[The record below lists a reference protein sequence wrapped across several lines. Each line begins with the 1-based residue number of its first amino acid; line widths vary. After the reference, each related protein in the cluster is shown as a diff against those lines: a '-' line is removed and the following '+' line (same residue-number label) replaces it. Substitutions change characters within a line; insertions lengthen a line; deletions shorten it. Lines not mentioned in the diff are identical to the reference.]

1 MTKRILTILVL
12 VLSLSLFASAAE
24 ISSAN
29 DMLTLMNTPSM
40 WADSYT
46 LTTDIN
52 LADATNGL
60 SQTPIGTAT
69 TPFAGNFDGAGYTV
83 SGIDISGV
91 GDVGL
96 FGHIG
101 GGGTVSIKNLT
112 VSGNVSATGECIG
125 GIIGRVQAT
134 NVTVENCTNLCTVN
148 GGTDFVGGIIG
159 RLALSAETALISGC
173 KNEGAITAGN
183 TYPGGIVGLS
193 TNTSGS
199 TTIEKC
205 LNTASITAKGG
216 AAGIVG
222 YWRVFAGAASKC
234 FVQDCMNT
242 GIITAGASGYAGG
255 IIANSAGKDTAHA
268 VTRCFNTGSVTAS
281 AASYVRPIIGRPA
294 AKAVI
299 TNCYYTSTDTYV
311 ADTMGGAE
319 IFVADATA
327 SANVSGLGEN
337 FVLVDG
343 YTPELKI
350 FHTHTY
356 KYASIGAEQHNYAC
370 YCGDVALT
378 EAHNFVD
385 GVCDKCGALAFCE
398 HENGE
403 WREISVA
410 SCVDLAKYVWYCADC
425 VAVIEDITKDGEGLD
440 SDNHVTENYI
450 WNFDGEKY
458 YFTCTACAARVEQA
472 DTPTVYLSAK
482 GNDKNDGRTAEE
494 AVATLTE
501 AVSRIAN
508 VGGTV
513 MICGSFPLSDT
524 ELPAYTKPITF
535 KGDNGYFCGGF
546 KLSKTAVLSLGGKTV
561 FDNILFDGNAAYVI
575 ECNWN
580 DVTFG
585 KVEVINNAYTYIVL
599 GAYNITENDDAEKE
613 ATVTITEGAT
623 LSYNV
628 AGKVSSTCFYNRI
641 YLGDLFGADGISVAN
656 KTATLNATNADI
668 DVLYTMSTS
677 GSYKNNPVLNSET
690 TVNLYGKTTVDKGRT
705 GDFNVNY
712 ADSTASISK
721 QTINF
726 FDNSSVGSNYYIRNA
741 ENTVLH
747 VSDGEEGRTQP
758 MNIGFKFYSYGT
770 FAASST
776 PMNVNFSYGTH
787 SFAPALI
794 NPISFSAV
802 ADAQKV
808 VTEQKNDECVYTSKV
823 TVAAAPDA
831 NGTKLY
837 SCTCGRTYTEE
848 YVYSCEDAAHL
859 YIANADGAFTCK
871 VCDETFATVSGE
883 NVFAV
888 SSATVENGIL
898 IVTATV
904 SGNFAAAQFNVAVP
918 AGFAF
923 AKANLPTVDGFVFA
937 SGETDG
943 AYAVTILSESAKAKT
958 VDTEIVLEYT
968 LSEGATN
975 DDAFIEV
982 TVPELYTDDG
992 EKAVATTVCAVL
1004 AKSECLHEITKEI
1017 ITLAPTCTN
1026 TGSKN
1031 IVCAECGAVVEANA
1045 VVEKDLSNHGDYDY
1059 VCSDGKVV
1067 CCGCKTKVD
1076 SIDSPVVLIAAC
1088 EPSESRE
1095 VSVTVSIKAVA
1106 PILASRFVIDAPDGF
1121 TLVSAESL
1129 IGTADENAT
1138 GFTLILP
1145 DSTSLLYEAIVMNL
1159 SLEDATVDAAVL
1171 KLTFAVADNVSEG
1184 NYIISVN
1191 ALETYDISGTAI
1203 DTTSVPCE
1211 VSVSARKAGDI
1222 DGNGVVTVLD
1232 ALKLIR
1238 AIVNDETIENGDIN
1252 GDGKVGLADVI
1263 RIMKLIA
1270 K

>member
-40 WADSYT
+40 WVDSYT

-134 NVTVENCTNLCTVN
+134 NVTVENCTNFCTVN

-319 IFVADATA
+319 IFVADATVA
-327 SANVSGLGEN
+327 ANVSGLGEN

-370 YCGDVALT
+370 YCGDVART

-472 DTPTVYLSAK
+472 DAPTVYLSAK

-535 KGDNGYFCGGF
+535 KGDDGYYCGGF
-546 KLSKTAVLSLGGKTV
+546 TISTKTLISLGGETV
-561 FDNILFDGNAAYVI
+561 FDNILFDGSAACVI

-585 KVEVINNAYTYIVL
+585 KVEVINDAYTYIVL
-599 GAYNITENDDAEKE
+599 GAYNITESDDTAKE

-628 AGKVSSTCFYNRI
+628 AGKLSSKWFYSRI
-641 YLGDLFGADGISVAN
+641 YLGDVFGADGISSAN
-656 KTATLNATNADI
+656 KTATINATDADI
-668 DVLYTMSTS
+668 SVLYTMSTS

-705 GDFNVNY
+705 GDYNVNY
-712 ADSTASISK
+712 ADSTASLTK

-726 FDNSSVGSNYYIRNA
+726 FDNSSVGTNYYIRNA
-741 ENTVLH
+741 ENTVLNI
-747 VSDGEEGRTQP
+747 SGSKDGRTQP
-758 MNIGFKFYSYGT
+758 MNIGFMFYSNGT
-770 FAASST
+770 FATAAT
-776 PMNVNFSYGTH
+776 PMNVNFSCGTH
-787 SFAPALI
+787 SFAPALTT
-794 NPISFSAV
+794 PLSFSAA

-808 VTEQKNDECVYTSKV
+808 VTEQKNDECVYTVKV
-823 TVAAAPDA
+823 TVAATPDA

-837 SCTCGRTYTEE
+837 SCTCGRNYTEE
-848 YVYSCEDAAHL
+848 YAYSCEDATHL
-859 YIANADGAFTCK
+859 YIANADGTFTCTA
-871 VCDETFATVSGE
+871 CGETFTSVSGE

-888 SSATVENGIL
+888 SSATVENGKAT
-898 IVTATV
+898 VTATV
-904 SGNFAAAQFNVAVP
+904 NGSFAAAQFNVLVP
-918 AGFAF
+918 TGFAF
-923 AKANLPTVDGFVFA
+923 ANATLPTVEGFVFS
-937 SGETDG
+937 SGEIDG
-943 AYAVTILSESAKAKT
+943 AYAVTILSEDAEDKT
-958 VDTEIVLEYT
+958 IEAEIILEYT
-968 LSEGATN
+968 LTGTFDE
-975 DDAFIEV
+975 DALVEV
-982 TVPELYTDDG
+982 TVPELHTDS

-1004 AKSECLHEITKEI
+1004 VKSECLHEVTKEVV
-1017 ITLAPTCTN
+1017 TLVPTCTN

-1031 IVCAECGAVVEANA
+1031 IVCAECGALVEANA
-1045 VVEKDLSNHGDYDY
+1045 VIEKDSANHGNYGY

-1067 CCGCKTKVD
+1067 CFGCKDMVD
-1076 SIDSPVVLIAAC
+1076 SIDSPVVVSAV
-1088 EPSESRE
+1088 SESLANRT
-1095 VSVTVSIKAVA
+1095 VSVTVSLKAIA
-1106 PILASRFVIDAPDGF
+1106 PIFASRFTVDAPDGF
-1121 TLVSAESL
+1121 TIVSAESL
-1129 IGTADENAT
+1129 VGIADEDAT
-1138 GFTLILP
+1138 GFTLVVP
-1145 DSTSLLYEAIVMNL
+1145 DSVATPYDVIVMNM
-1159 SLEDATVDAAVL
+1159 SLEDAIYDAAVL
-1171 KLTFAVADNVSEG
+1171 KLTFAVDDNVAEG
-1184 NYIISVN
+1184 NYVVSVN
-1191 ALETYDISGTAI
+1191 ALETYDLAGEAI
-1203 DTTSVPCE
+1203 DTASVSAE

-1222 DGNGVVTVLD
+1222 DGDGTVTVLD
-1232 ALKLIR
+1232 ALMLIR
-1238 AIVNDETIENGDIN
+1238 AIVNDETIENGDVN